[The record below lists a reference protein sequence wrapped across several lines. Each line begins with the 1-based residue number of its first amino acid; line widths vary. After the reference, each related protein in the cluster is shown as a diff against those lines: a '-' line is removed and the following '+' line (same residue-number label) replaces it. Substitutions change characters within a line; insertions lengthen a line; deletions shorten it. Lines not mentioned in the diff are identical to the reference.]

1 MRSAMAIGFR
11 FRTRDCE
18 RADQADADPIAAI
31 AAPCFKKG
39 WMECRSVRHR
49 RAVAGRCAFLS
60 GGVPER
66 GWWGGCCVEGDV
78 LESEIVVE
86 RDKSRFIVQK
96 RDLSEVNEL

>member
-1 MRSAMAIGFR
+1 MSALIRRMRIPSRLLQPLVLRKAGR
-11 FRTRDCE
+11 
-18 RADQADADPIAAI
+18 
-31 AAPCFKKG
+31 
-39 WMECRSVRHR
+39 ECRSVRHR